1 MESEAF
7 TLIYEKYRDA
17 VFRLAVTYLKN
28 QADAL
33 DAVQEAMIR
42 VYRHDG
48 TFASEEHLRR
58 WMMKTAV
65 NVCRDLLK
73 SFWKRGIADADLTL
87 FPAGED
93 PDRLLLEEVF
103 ALPLK
108 YRSVIYLHYYEN
120 YPLKE
125 ISEMLRISESAAKM
139 RAKRGREL
147 LRLELEKERKPD
159 D

>member
-1 MESEAF
+1 MESETF

-17 VFRLAVTYLKN
+17 VFRIAVTYLKN
-28 QADAL
+28 KADAL
-33 DAVQEAMIR
+33 DAVQEVMIR

-48 TFASEEHLRR
+48 TFASEEHLQR
-58 WMMKTAV
+58 WIMKTAV
-65 NVCRDLLK
+65 NVCRDQLK
-73 SFWKRGIADADLTL
+73 SFWKRGRADADLTL
-87 FPAGED
+87 FPARED

-147 LRLELEKERKPD
+147 LRLELEKEEIR
-159 D
+159 